1 MKKLYILLRIKH
13 YIKNFI
19 IFAPLL
25 FTTKFENITNISN
38 VLKIFVIFCILA
50 SIVYIFN
57 DLIDI
62 KADKL
67 HPKKK
72 QTKPLASGLIDL
84 KYAKLI
90 LFCLIICLI
99 ILLYFFPKFI
109 EVSLIYILLNIAY
122 SYLLK
127 NIFLIDILS
136 LSLNYLIR
144 VYAGCVALD
153 VSLSNWMAV
162 TIFSGALTISSIK
175 REREL
180 FLYGYKAR
188 KVLKYYTKKI
198 LRIITIL
205 TSILSAAFYSLYV
218 IYTNERMFL
227 TIPLIIY
234 GIFRF
239 IYRSKSKDFTD
250 SPVEE
255 ILKDKQNYLIIF
267 FWLIIVIFYN

>member
-1 MKKLYILLRIKH
+1 MKKLYKLLRIEH

-25 FTTKFENITNISN
+25 FTTKLENITNISN
-38 VLKIFVIFCILA
+38 VLKIFIIFCILA

-62 KADKL
+62 KADKI

-84 KYAKLI
+84 KYAKLV
-90 LFCLIICLI
+90 LLCLVIFQI
-99 ILLYFFPKFI
+99 ILLYFFPRFI
-109 EVSLIYILLNIAY
+109 EISLLYILLNIAY

-153 VSLSNWMAV
+153 VNLSNWMAV
-162 TIFSGALTISSIK
+162 TIFSGALAISSIK

-188 KVLKYYTKKI
+188 KVLKYYSNKI

-218 IYTNERMFL
+218 IFTNERMFL
-227 TIPLIIY
+227 TIPLVMY

-239 IYRSKSKDFTD
+239 TYRSKSKDFTD

>member
-1 MKKLYILLRIKH
+1 MKKLYKLLRIKH

-25 FTTKFENITNISN
+25 FTTKFESIINISN

-62 KADKL
+62 KADKI

-84 KYAKLI
+84 RYAKLI
-90 LFCLIICLI
+90 LLCLIICQV
-99 ILLYFFPKFI
+99 ILLYFFPRFI
-109 EVSLIYILLNIAY
+109 EISLLYILLNIAY

-144 VYAGCVALD
+144 VYAGCIALE
-153 VSLSNWMAV
+153 VNLSSWMAV

-180 FLYGYKAR
+180 FLYGFKAR
-188 KVLKYYTKKI
+188 KVLKYYTNKI

-218 IYTNERMFL
+218 IYANERIFL
-227 TIPLIIY
+227 TIPLILY

-239 IYRSKSKDFTD
+239 TYRSKSKDFTD

-255 ILKDKQNYLIIF
+255 ILKDRQNYLIIF
-267 FWLIIVIFYN
+267 FWLIVVILYN

>member
-1 MKKLYILLRIKH
+1 MKKLNKLLRIEH

-25 FTTKFENITNISN
+25 FTTRFENITNIIN
-38 VLKIFVIFCILA
+38 VFKIFSIFCILA

-57 DLIDI
+57 DIVDI
-62 KADKL
+62 NVDKL

-72 QTKPLASGLIDL
+72 KKPLAAGLIDL
-84 KYAKLI
+84 RYAKLI
-90 LFCLIICLI
+90 LFGLIICLI
-99 ILLYFFPKFI
+99 IFLYFFPKFI
-109 EVSLIYILLNIAY
+109 EVSLLYILLNIAY

-127 NIFLIDILS
+127 NIFLIDIFS

-153 VSLSNWMAV
+153 VDLSNWMAV
-162 TIFSGALTISSIK
+162 TIFSGALSISSIK

-188 KVLKYYTKKI
+188 KVLKYYSKKI

-205 TSILSAAFYSLYV
+205 ASILSAVFYSLYV
-218 IYTNERMFL
+218 IYSNERIFL

-234 GIFRF
+234 AIFRF
-239 IYRSKSKDFTD
+239 TYRSKSKDFTD

-255 ILKDKQNYLIIF
+255 LLKDKQNYLIIF

>member
-1 MKKLYILLRIKH
+1 MKKLYKLLRVKH

-25 FTTKFENITNISN
+25 FTTRLENITNISN
-38 VLKIFVIFCILA
+38 VFKIFTVFCILA

-57 DLIDI
+57 DMVDI
-62 KADKL
+62 KADRL

-84 KYAKLI
+84 RYARLI
-90 LFCLIICLI
+90 LFSLIMCLI

-127 NIFLIDILS
+127 NIFLIDIFS

-144 VYAGCVALD
+144 VYAGCVAFD
-153 VSLSNWMAV
+153 VTLSNWMAV
-162 TIFSGALTISSIK
+162 TILSGALAISSIK

-188 KVLKYYTKKI
+188 KVLKYYSEKI
-198 LRIITIL
+198 LRVITIF
-205 TSILSAAFYSLYV
+205 TSILSATFYSLYV
-218 IYTNERMFL
+218 IYTNEKIFL

-234 GIFRF
+234 GILRF
-239 IYRSKSKDFTD
+239 TYRSKSKDFTD

>member
-1 MKKLYILLRIKH
+1 MIKLYKLLRIEH

-25 FTTKFENITNISN
+25 FTTGFESITNILN
-38 VLKIFVIFCILA
+38 VFKIFIIFCILA

-57 DLIDI
+57 DIVDI

-67 HPKKK
+67 HPQKKK
-72 QTKPLASGLIDL
+72 IKPLASGLIDL
-84 KYAKLI
+84 SYARSI
-90 LFCLIICLI
+90 IFCLIICLI
-99 ILLYFFPKFI
+99 ILLYFFPIFI

-127 NIFLIDILS
+127 NIFLIDIFS

-153 VSLSNWMAV
+153 VNLSNWMAV

-188 KVLKYYTKKI
+188 KVLKYYSEKI

-218 IYTNERMFL
+218 IYSNERIFL
-227 TIPLIIY
+227 TIPLIVY

-239 IYRSKSKDFTD
+239 NFRSKSKDFTD

>member
-1 MKKLYILLRIKH
+1 MIKLYKLLRIEH
-13 YIKNFI
+13 YIKNFV

-25 FTTKFENITNISN
+25 FTTRFENITNIFN
-38 VLKIFVIFCILA
+38 IFKIFVIFCILA
-50 SIVYIFN
+50 SLVYIFN
-57 DLIDI
+57 DIIDI
-62 KADKL
+62 KVDKL

-72 QTKPLASGLIDL
+72 QQKPLASGLISL
-84 KYAKLI
+84 KDAKLI
-90 LFCLIICLI
+90 LYCLIICQV

-109 EVSLIYILLNIAY
+109 GISLIYILLNIAY
-122 SYLLK
+122 SYSLK

-153 VSLSNWMAV
+153 VHLSYWMAI

-188 KVLKYYTKKI
+188 EVLKYYSSKI

-205 TSILSAAFYSLYV
+205 TSILTGSFYGLYV
-218 IYTNERMFL
+218 IYTSEKMFL
-227 TIPLIIY
+227 TIPLVAY

-239 IYRSKSKDFTD
+239 AHRSKSKDFTD

>member
-1 MKKLYILLRIKH
+1 MKKLYKLLRVEH

-25 FTTKFENITNISN
+25 FTTRLENTTNILN
-38 VLKIFVIFCILA
+38 VFQIFVIFCILA

-57 DLIDI
+57 DIVDI

-72 QTKPLASGLIDL
+72 QSKPLASGLINL
-84 KYAKLI
+84 EYAKLVI
-90 LFCLIICLI
+90 FCSLIFLV

-109 EVSLIYILLNIAY
+109 ELSLIYILLNIAY

-153 VSLSNWMAV
+153 VNLSNWMAV
-162 TIFSGALTISSIK
+162 TIFSGALSISSIK

-180 FLYGYKAR
+180 FLYGHKAR
-188 KVLKYYTKKI
+188 KVLKNYGDKI
-198 LRIITIL
+198 LKIITIL
-205 TSILSAAFYSLYV
+205 TSILSAAFYTFYV
-218 IYTNERMFL
+218 IFTNERIFL

-234 GIFRF
+234 AIFRF
-239 IYRSKSKDFTD
+239 TYRSRSKEFTD

-267 FWLIIVIFYN
+267 FWLIIVIFYT

>member
-1 MKKLYILLRIKH
+1 MKKLYKLLRVEH

-25 FTTKFENITNISN
+25 FTTRFENTTNILN
-38 VLKIFVIFCILA
+38 VFQIFVIFCILA

-57 DLIDI
+57 DIVDI

-72 QTKPLASGLIDL
+72 ETKPLASGLINL
-84 KYAKLI
+84 GYAKLVI
-90 LFCLIICLI
+90 FCLIIFLI

-153 VSLSNWMAV
+153 VSLSNWMAT

-180 FLYGYKAR
+180 FLYGHKAR
-188 KVLKYYTKKI
+188 KVLKHYGNKI

-205 TSILSAAFYSLYV
+205 TSVLSAAFYTLYV
-218 IYTNERMFL
+218 IYTNERIFL

-234 GIFRF
+234 AIFRF
-239 IYRSKSKDFTD
+239 TYRSRSKEFTD

-267 FWLIIVIFYN
+267 FWLIIVIFNT

>member
-1 MKKLYILLRIKH
+1 MSKLFF
-13 YIKNFI
+13 FI
-19 IFAPLL
+19 
-25 FTTKFENITNISN
+25 
-38 VLKIFVIFCILA
+38 
-50 SIVYIFN
+50 
-57 DLIDI
+57 
-62 KADKL
+62 
-67 HPKKK
+67 
-72 QTKPLASGLIDL
+72 
-84 KYAKLI
+84 
-90 LFCLIICLI
+90 
-99 ILLYFFPKFI
+99 FFSEFI
-109 EVSLIYILLNIAY
+109 EISLIYIFLNIAY

-144 VYAGCVALD
+144 VYAGCIALD

-218 IYTNERMFL
+218 LYTNERMFL

-239 IYRSKSKDFTD
+239 IYRSKSKNFTD
-250 SPVEE
+250 SHM
-255 ILKDKQNYLIIF
+255 
-267 FWLIIVIFYN
+267 

>member
-1 MKKLYILLRIKH
+1 MKKLYKLLRIEH

-25 FTTKFENITNISN
+25 FTTKLENITNISN

-50 SIVYIFN
+50 SIVYILN
-57 DLIDI
+57 DLVDI
-62 KADKL
+62 KADKI

-72 QTKPLASGLIDL
+72 QTKPIASGLIDL
-84 KYAKLI
+84 RYARII
-90 LFCLIICLI
+90 LLCLIICQI

-109 EVSLIYILLNIAY
+109 EISLLYILLNIAY

-127 NIFLIDILS
+127 NILLIDILS

-153 VSLSNWMAV
+153 VNLSNWMAV
-162 TIFSGALTISSIK
+162 TIFSGALAISSIK

-180 FLYGYKAR
+180 FLYGDKAR
-188 KVLKYYTKKI
+188 KVLKYYSSKI

-205 TSILSAAFYSLYV
+205 TSILSATFYSLYV
-218 IYTNERMFL
+218 IYTNERIFL
-227 TIPLIIY
+227 TIPLVMY

-239 IYRSKSKDFTD
+239 TYRSKSKDFTD

>member
-1 MKKLYILLRIKH
+1 MKKLYKLLRVKH

-25 FTTKFENITNISN
+25 FTTKLENITNISN
-38 VLKIFVIFCILA
+38 VLKIFAIFCVLA

-57 DLIDI
+57 DIVDI

-90 LFCLIICLI
+90 LFCLIICKI
-99 ILLYFFPKFI
+99 IFLYFYPKFI
-109 EVSLIYILLNIAY
+109 EISLIYILLNITY

-144 VYAGCVALD
+144 VYAGCIALD
-153 VSLSNWMAV
+153 VNLSNWMAV

-188 KVLKYYTKKI
+188 KVLKYYSGKI

-205 TSILSAAFYSLYV
+205 TSILSATFYSLYV
-218 IYTNERMFL
+218 IYTNERIFL
-227 TIPLIIY
+227 TIPLVMY

-239 IYRSKSKDFTD
+239 TYRSKSKDFTD

>member
-1 MKKLYILLRIKH
+1 MKKLYKLLRIEH

-25 FTTKFENITNISN
+25 FTTKLESITNISN
-38 VLKIFVIFCILA
+38 VLKIFAIFCILA

-62 KADKL
+62 KADKI

-84 KYAKLI
+84 RYAKLV
-90 LFCLIICLI
+90 LLCLVVCLI
-99 ILLYFFPKFI
+99 ILLYFFPRFI
-109 EVSLIYILLNIAY
+109 EISLLYILLNIAY
-122 SYLLK
+122 TYLLK

-153 VSLSNWMAV
+153 VNLSNWMAV
-162 TIFSGALTISSIK
+162 TIFSGALAISSIK

-180 FLYGYKAR
+180 FLYGYEAR
-188 KVLKYYTKKI
+188 KVLKYYSNEI

-205 TSILSAAFYSLYV
+205 TSILSTAFYSLYV
-218 IYTNERMFL
+218 IFTNERMFL
-227 TIPLIIY
+227 TIPLVMY

-239 IYRSKSKDFTD
+239 TYRSKSKDFTD

-255 ILKDKQNYLIIF
+255 ILKDRQNYLIIF

>member
-1 MKKLYILLRIKH
+1 M
-13 YIKNFI
+13 
-19 IFAPLL
+19 
-25 FTTKFENITNISN
+25 SN
-38 VLKIFVIFCILA
+38 YSF
-50 SIVYIFN
+50 
-57 DLIDI
+57 
-62 KADKL
+62 
-67 HPKKK
+67 
-72 QTKPLASGLIDL
+72 
-84 KYAKLI
+84 
-90 LFCLIICLI
+90 
-99 ILLYFFPKFI
+99 YFFPKFI
-109 EVSLIYILLNIAY
+109 EISLIYILLNIAY

-153 VSLSNWMAV
+153 VNLSNWMAV
-162 TIFSGALTISSIK
+162 TIFSGALAISSIK

-188 KVLKYYTKKI
+188 KVLKYYSSKI

-205 TSILSAAFYSLYV
+205 TSILSATFYSLYV
-218 IYTNERMFL
+218 IYTNERIFL
-227 TIPLIIY
+227 TIPLVIY

-239 IYRSKSKDFTD
+239 TYRSKSKDFTD

>member
-1 MKKLYILLRIKH
+1 MKKLYKLLRIEH

-25 FTTKFENITNISN
+25 FTTRFEDITNILN
-38 VLKIFVIFCILA
+38 IFKIFTIFCILA

-57 DLIDI
+57 DIVDI
-62 KADKL
+62 NVDKL

-72 QTKPLASGLIDL
+72 KTKPIASGLIDL

-90 LFCLIICLI
+90 LFGLIICLI
-99 ILLYFFPKFI
+99 ISLYFFPRFI
-109 EVSLIYILLNIAY
+109 EVSLIYIMLNIAY

-127 NIFLIDILS
+127 NIFLIDIFS
-136 LSLNYLIR
+136 LSLNYLVR
-144 VYAGCVALD
+144 VYAGCVALN
-153 VSLSNWMAV
+153 VELSNWMAV
-162 TIFSGALTISSIK
+162 TIFTGALSISSIK

-188 KVLKYYTKKI
+188 KVLKYYGDKI
-198 LRIITIL
+198 LRKITIL
-205 TSILSAAFYSLYV
+205 TSVLSAVFYSLYV
-218 IYTNERMFL
+218 IYSNERIFL

-234 GIFRF
+234 AIFRF
-239 IYRSKSKDFTD
+239 NYRSKSKDFTD
-250 SPVEE
+250 APVEE
-255 ILKDKQNYLIIF
+255 LLKDKQNYLIIF